1 MMSPRYARVLVT
13 GASRGLGA
21 ALARTLI
28 AHGHKVFLAARSGAE
43 LDELAS
49 SLRVRGETVAFAC
62 DLAQPQECQ
71 RLVAAVEQA
80 WGGVDALINNAAI
93 GPYRPLAEHGPEE
106 IERIVALNLTA
117 PMLLTRALLPGMLE
131 RGSGALI
138 NVASDL
144 ARRPLANMAPYVA
157 TKHGLLGFG
166 ASLHKEVRSR
176 GVRVSTV
183 LPGIID
189 SHFNGA
195 QEGSKDARW
204 ALKTDALAE
213 RIVQL
218 LHLPDTLVIDEL
230 TVHPAEGDY

>member
-21 ALARTLI
+21 ALARALV
-28 AHGHKVFLAARSGAE
+28 ARGHAVFLAARSAAE
-43 LDELAS
+43 LDGLAAALRERGEAATLAS
-49 SLRVRGETVAFAC
+49 DLGQPAECERLARAVDTV
-62 DLAQPQECQ
+62 
-71 RLVAAVEQA
+71 

-93 GPYRPLAEHGPEE
+93 GPYRAFVEHTAEDV
-106 IERIVALNLTA
+106 ERIVALNLTA
-117 PMLLTRALLPGMLE
+117 PMLLTRALLPGMLARR
-131 RGSGALI
+131 RGAVI

-166 ASLHKEVRSR
+166 ASLHKEVRSH

-218 LHLPDTLVIDEL
+218 LHLPDELVIDEL
-230 TVHPAEGDY
+230 TVHPVDGDY

>member
-1 MMSPRYARVLVT
+1 MNALRYARVLVT

-21 ALARTLI
+21 ALARALV
-28 AHGHKVFLAARSGAE
+28 AQGHTVFLAARSGSE
-43 LDELAS
+43 LDTLVGF
-49 SLRVRGETVAFAC
+49 LRSRGEAAALAC
-62 DLAQPQECQ
+62 DLAQPAECM

-93 GPYRPLAEHGPEE
+93 GPYRPLTEHAPDE

-117 PMLLTRALLPGMLE
+117 PMLLTRALLPGMLGQG
-131 RGSGALI
+131 RGAII

-166 ASLHKEVRSR
+166 ASLHKEVRGR

-218 LHLPDTLVIDEL
+218 LHLPDELVIDEL
-230 TVHPAEGDY
+230 TVHPVDGDY